1 MMDETGDNGQMLR
14 GAREM
19 ERKTMTTMKD
29 ERTRRKKRMDDKAHL
44 QNGDW

>member
-14 GAREM
+14 GAGEM

-29 ERTRRKKRMDDKAHL
+29 VRKKKQRMDDKAHL